1 MYFNNSSCLNV
12 LNIGRAID
20 NAIDA
25 YLIVECLKFRGF
37 EQTVLC
43 TLFVLEGIDAIF
55 IELFARGFLA
65 LEQ

>member
-1 MYFNNSSCLNV
+1 MYLNYPSYQNA
-12 LNIGRAID
+12 LSIIGAID
-20 NAIDA
+20 DAIDS

-37 EQTVLC
+37 EQTGLC